1 MQNQEKEDI
10 EQITDSEIVGE
21 EDLSQYHQLEYIK
34 NIIVIQLK
42 SFDQKIINYRHNNRK
57 VAPFL
62 NKLKE
67 NSLYFNNIYAQHVN
81 ESFDAEFSFLTSL
94 YPRNKNYA
102 FKTNDMSKF
111 NSIVKVLKKEATNS

>member
-34 NIIVIQLK
+34 NIIVIQLE

-81 ESFDAEFSFLTSL
+81 ESFDAKFSFLTSL

>member
-81 ESFDAEFSFLTSL
+81 ESFDAKFSFLTSL

>member
-34 NIIVIQLK
+34 NIIVIQLE
-42 SFDQKIINYRHNNRK
+42 SFDQKIINYRHNNRE

-81 ESFDAEFSFLTSL
+81 ESFDAKFSFLTSL

>member
-21 EDLSQYHQLEYIK
+21 EDLNQYHQLEYIK
-34 NIIVIQLK
+34 NIIVIQLE

-81 ESFDAEFSFLTSL
+81 ESFDAKFSFLTSL